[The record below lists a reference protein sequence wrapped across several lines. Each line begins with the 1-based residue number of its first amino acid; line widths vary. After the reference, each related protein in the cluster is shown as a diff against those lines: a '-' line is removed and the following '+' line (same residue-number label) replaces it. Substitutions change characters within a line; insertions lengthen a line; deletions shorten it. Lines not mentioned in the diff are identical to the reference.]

1 MPRRG
6 RLTEL
11 SVGYRMW
18 RCKRARS
25 GGEQMGNAFNLNLA
39 VKTFGALTGVATA
52 LTGPTI
58 ALAVSGITY
67 TVNPQDSLVSNCSGQ
82 NAEVE
87 QAVDAANHYIY
98 EEWMGCSGISFA
110 RSTDGGKR
118 FSDPIAPPGSV
129 GSGFN
134 SWDPALA
141 VGPDGTVYAAFMRAK
156 NSQWYPVVDASFNHG
171 LTFAQ
176 SVPLI
181 PPDSKNWGDRDFI
194 AVGPKTATNPHGTIY
209 VTYDYGPERTS
220 VTFICSSSGSCAF
233 LTGDL
238 NVVLQQSTDGGMTWS
253 PMSYVSPGF
262 PASGGDSGPIV
273 VDPTGRIDVLYQGY
287 NIYNTTTYAMN
298 PAFSYFTASSGC
310 TVTSR
315 SRGGLSCDWS
325 KPVLVGGSQSGTMSL
340 WEWWIDGDI
349 GIDSAGNLYA
359 SWDTQVSNL
368 DGSIWT
374 SDTGW
379 LSYSVNGGKTWS
391 QAIQAPPDNG
401 PFPHIMEVAGGGS
414 GVAYVTWLSSSHKGY
429 AAYLRTYA
437 IGKGWLPINGA
448 TGGDVSTLT
457 VSGSLYGNAS
467 VWPGDT
473 TGISTLSPTDVI
485 VSWGSTNG
493 PTDKKDE
500 IWASNIQV
508 S

>member
-1 MPRRG
+1 MRNPFDL
-6 RLTEL
+6 RL
-11 SVGYRMW
+11 MI
-18 RCKRARS
+18 
-25 GGEQMGNAFNLNLA
+25 
-39 VKTFGALTGVATA
+39 KTLGALMGVATA
-52 LTGPTI
+52 LTGPSI

-67 TVNPQDSLVSNCSGQ
+67 TVNPQDSIVSNCSGQ

-87 QAVDAANHYIY
+87 QAVDPNGYIY
-98 EEWMGCSGISFA
+98 EEWMGCGGISFA
-110 RSTDGGKR
+110 RSTNGGIT

-156 NSQWYPVVDASFNHG
+156 DSQWYPVVDASNDHG
-171 LTFAQ
+171 QTFYQ

-194 AVGPKTATNPHGTIY
+194 AVGPATKANPHGTIY

-220 VTFICSSSGSCAF
+220 VTFICASSGSCAF

-238 NVVLQQSTDGGMTWS
+238 NVVLQQSTDGGLTWS

-262 PASGGDSGPIV
+262 PASGGDSGPMV
-273 VDPTGRIDVLYQGY
+273 VDQSGHIDVLYQGY
-287 NIYNTTTYAMN
+287 DIYNTTTYAMN

-310 TVTSR
+310 TVTSS
-315 SRGGLSCDWS
+315 SRGGLTCNWS
-325 KPVLVGGSQSGTMSL
+325 TPALVGGRQSGTMSL

-349 GIDSAGNLYA
+349 SMDSAGNLYA
-359 SWDTQVSNL
+359 TWDTQVSNL
-368 DGSIWT
+368 DGSSWT
-374 SDTGW
+374 SDSGW
-379 LSYSVNGGKTWS
+379 LSFSVDGGKTWAP
-391 QAIQAPPDNG
+391 AIQGPPENG
-401 PFPHIMEVAGGGS
+401 PFPHVMEVSGGGS
-414 GVAYVTWLSSSHKGY
+414 GVAYVTWLSSSNRAGY
-429 AAYLRTYA
+429 AEYLRTYA
-437 IGKGWLPINGA
+437 IGKGWLAISGA
-448 TGGDVSTLT
+448 TGADASTLT
-457 VSGSLYGNAS
+457 VSGSLYGNSS

-473 TGISTLSPTDVI
+473 TGISTLSPTNVI

-493 PTDKKDE
+493 PSDKKDE